1 MIEKYFNKEILISQ
15 GILCLNFG
23 LIKFFIKN
31 ISTNSIILFK
41 TIINIIFNLFSKN
54 KLNSNTFTFFSIKS
68 NSIFDKKF
76 IFNYLSNFFLIK
88 SLKKMKFSNVVT
100 LTIFNPF
107 LFAFD
112 NYLKQKNSERNIIL
126 LGLIG
131 IGNFLILY
139 FENKKG
145 SFYIILHL
153 FFTYFLTKSQLNS
166 IKNKEKNK
174 NNVSYF
180 YNIFFSLLFG
190 ILFGLKIKFF
200 LIIILCF
207 ASLFLNVILAFYNK
221 INQTNK
227 KYSYYNSILIIL
239 INMFLNNIFFNE
251 LNNIF
256 DIIGTILIF
265 SIYYYDDLIK
275 KIKTE

>member
-1 MIEKYFNKEILISQ
+1 MF
-15 GILCLNFG
+15 
-23 LIKFFIKN
+23 
-31 ISTNSIILFK
+31 
-41 TIINIIFNLFSKN
+41 
-54 KLNSNTFTFFSIKS
+54 
-68 NSIFDKKF
+68 
-76 IFNYLSNFFLIK
+76 
-88 SLKKMKFSNVVT
+88 V
-100 LTIFNPF
+100 
-107 LFAFD
+107 FD
-112 NYLKQKNSERNIIL
+112 NYLKQKNSEKNIIL

-145 SFYIILHL
+145 SFYIIFHL

-174 NNVSYF
+174 NYVSYF
-180 YNIFFSLLFG
+180 YNIFFSLIFG
-190 ILFGLKIKFF
+190 ILFGLNFDFF
-200 LIIILCF
+200 LIIFLCF
-207 ASLFLNVILAFYNK
+207 ASLFLNVVLAFYNK

-239 INMFLNNIFFNE
+239 INMFFNNIFFNE